1 MTKKS
6 IKKPSPNNM
15 IELQKILDV
24 TSALIANRGINKLMK
39 NL

>member
-24 TSALIANRGINKLMK
+24 TSLSISNRGINKLIK

>member
-1 MTKKS
+1 
-6 IKKPSPNNM
+6 M

-24 TSALIANRGINKLMK
+24 ASVLIANREINKLMK